1 MVPAM
6 LVYGLLPLFL
16 TVDRRPALGAPFA
29 GANSA

>member
-1 MVPAM
+1 MIPAM
-6 LVYGLLPLFL
+6 LVYGLFL